1 MNQSDLVKHVAESTG
16 QTRDA
21 VAKSVDAVLSTIM
34 VALARGEDVSLK
46 GFGSFEPLSRGE
58 RVGRNPKTG
67 EPKTIP
73 ARKAPKFRP
82 GKVFKNVI
90 NGLAPD
96 AGAKQPKVRKGAPNE
111 PALPGFE

>member
-1 MNQSDLVKHVAESTG
+1 MNQSDLVKLVAESTG
-16 QTRDA
+16 QPKDEI
-21 VAKSVDAVLSTIM
+21 AKAVDAVLSTIM
-34 VALARGEDVSLK
+34 ATLARGEDVSLK
-46 GFGSFEPLSRGE
+46 GFGVFEPQSRGE
-58 RVGRNPKTG
+58 RIGRNPKTG

-73 ARKAPKFRP
+73 ARKAPRFRP

-96 AGAKQPKVRKGAPNE
+96 AGAKLPKVRKGSPNE